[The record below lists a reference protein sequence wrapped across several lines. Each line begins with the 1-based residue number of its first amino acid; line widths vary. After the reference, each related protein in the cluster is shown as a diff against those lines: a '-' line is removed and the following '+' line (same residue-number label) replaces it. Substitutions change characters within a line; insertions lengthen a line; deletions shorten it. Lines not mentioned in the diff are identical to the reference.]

1 VTKKDAMAKDLT
13 NVHSKLDRL
22 LQRMSKFEAQQATMQ
37 RRSDVQ
43 TRLMIQMLAEVSK
56 MSHDVSQATREIS
69 QATREISQATREISQ
84 QTADLGTLVAE
95 TLRTV
100 KQSDE
105 RITELLASSRKH

>member
-1 VTKKDAMAKDLT
+1 MAKNLT
-13 NVHSKLDRL
+13 NVHSKLGRL

-56 MSHDVSQATREIS
+56 MSYDVSQV
-69 QATREISQATREISQ
+69 TREISQ
-84 QTADLGTLVAE
+84 QTAGLGTLVAE

-100 KQSDE
+100 KQSDR
-105 RITELLASSRKH
+105 RIAELLASSRKH